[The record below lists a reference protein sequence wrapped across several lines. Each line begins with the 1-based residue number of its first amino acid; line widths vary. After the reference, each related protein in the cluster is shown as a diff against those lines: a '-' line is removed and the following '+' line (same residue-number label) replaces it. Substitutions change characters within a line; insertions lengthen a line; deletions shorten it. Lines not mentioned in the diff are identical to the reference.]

1 MKKNTLRT
9 LWLSLTVM
17 LIFCIIVFT
26 GLANY
31 TVTQS
36 DRAIGE
42 VGEIYMDQMGT
53 QVKMHFTTMI
63 ELQESRMNGIIWS
76 TPQQSAAEDPEQA
89 WAHLA
94 SMASQT
100 GFHFLSLYSAGGACD
115 TIFGEPVEI
124 GDPASFMDSLA
135 QGELHVTD
143 GTLPSGERL
152 LLLGAAPFTPCG
164 AAGPVPSWW
173 WAFPWR
179 PSQKSSPWTSASLR
193 PTPISFEGT
202 AALCCGRRTLRGTPI
217 LSVF

>member
-100 GFHFLSLYSAGGACD
+100 GFHFLSLYSAGG
-115 TIFGEPVEI
+115 
-124 GDPASFMDSLA
+124 PATRFSAS
-135 QGELHVTD
+135 
-143 GTLPSGERL
+143 
-152 LLLGAAPFTPCG
+152 
-164 AAGPVPSWW
+164 
-173 WAFPWR
+173 PWR
-179 PSQKSSPWTSASLR
+179 SAIRPLSWTRWRRASSM
-193 PTPISFEGT
+193 
-202 AALCCGRRTLRGTPI
+202 
-217 LSVF
+217 